1 MPECKT
7 RSCWRERNP
16 ERQLCPNCETRLTN
30 NLTWLATHLPSLENG
45 KLNRIQ
51 ASLLVALVRD
61 GRLPDVDREWSKQY
75 RTVEALAAR
84 GLLVKHDDG
93 LVEPTGFGRE
103 YAAHIL
109 TPVKTYSTAASKKFN
124 TFWND
129 QYAHP
134 KTYHYKPER
143 LRVVCA
149 RGAK

>member
-1 MPECKT
+1 MVEI
-7 RSCWRERNP
+7 RQSCYMWQNV
-16 ERQLCPNCETRLTN
+16 
-30 NLTWLATHLPSLENG
+30 

-51 ASLLVALVRD
+51 AALLVALVRD
-61 GRLPDVDREWSKQY
+61 GRLPHVDCEYSKQY
-75 RTVEALAAR
+75 RTIDALAAR

-109 TPVKTYSTAASKKFN
+109 TPVKTHSTATSKKFN

-143 LRVVCA
+143 LRVVCT
-149 RGAK
+149 RGAD

>member
-1 MPECKT
+1 MVEI
-7 RSCWRERNP
+7 
-16 ERQLCPNCETRLTN
+16 RQSSYMWQNV
-30 NLTWLATHLPSLENG
+30 

-51 ASLLVALVRD
+51 AVLLVALVRD
-61 GRLPDVDREWSKQY
+61 GRLPDVDCEWSKQY
-75 RTVEALAAR
+75 RTIDALEAR

-103 YAAHIL
+103 YVDHIL
-109 TPVKTYSTAASKKFN
+109 TPVETHSTATSKRFN
-124 TFWND
+124 KYGND

-149 RGAK
+149 RGAE